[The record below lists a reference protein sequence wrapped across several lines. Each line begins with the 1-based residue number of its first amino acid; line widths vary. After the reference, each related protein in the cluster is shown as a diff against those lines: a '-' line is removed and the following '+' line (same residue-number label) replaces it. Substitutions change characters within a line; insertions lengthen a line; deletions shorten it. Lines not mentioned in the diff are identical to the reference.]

1 MEHIKEM
8 LSDNENIR
16 QKLFKFDFD
25 IVGGITK
32 KCISCNKNNKI
43 MDNYGVMCQTKE
55 CYKYVSADDYN
66 VLYNKAKLFEIIIE
80 HSKNMNNNYDI
91 SVLYKIRIDN
101 YFGIMTC
108 IIQYEPNEWNSSPH
122 DDYMTKVL
130 LFNDEMS
137 RNKEY
142 ETL

>member
-66 VLYNKAKLFEIIIE
+66 VLYNKAKLLSRFFTISYGYIHFIRSIYERIFILFF
-80 HSKNMNNNYDI
+80 SKY
-91 SVLYKIRIDN
+91 SFSAL
-101 YFGIMTC
+101 
-108 IIQYEPNEWNSSPH
+108 
-122 DDYMTKVL
+122 
-130 LFNDEMS
+130 
-137 RNKEY
+137 
-142 ETL
+142 